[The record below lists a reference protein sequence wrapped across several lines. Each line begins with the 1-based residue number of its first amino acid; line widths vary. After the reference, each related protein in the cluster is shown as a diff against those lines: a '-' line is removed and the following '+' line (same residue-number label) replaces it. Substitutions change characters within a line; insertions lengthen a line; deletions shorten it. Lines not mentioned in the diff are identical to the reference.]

1 MEEAEAPA
9 ARELPP
15 AQVRDQRRRVPAT
28 AEFGRRVHRPDPDP
42 VRRRAPEPGQRDAL
56 PLRLPEPD
64 AFLVGREHGPEA
76 AATFLRIAPQLLGYD
91 LILEVLDP
99 AGDELEIV
107 GGGGPRRAGGSRHA
121 ADLRERVDPLSH
133 HPSRGVPRPG
143 PPGRREGLRLRA
155 SPDDPGSWIPADPI
169 SSARRAF
176 APSATGCART
186 RLCGGVWSAAPI
198 TVPASSTLQR
208 CFDG

>member
-42 VRRRAPEPGQRDAL
+42 VRRRAPEPGQRDDL

-99 AGDELEIV
+99 AGEELQIV

-133 HPSRGVPRPG
+133 HPSRGVPRTG
-143 PPGRREGLRLRA
+143 APGRREGLRLRA
-155 SPDDPGSWIPADPI
+155 SPDDPGELDPCGPDRVREEAVAPPAT
-169 SSARRAF
+169 RRPQAGVVRGRRGPGPTPLPAF
-176 APSATGCART
+176 LPPPG
-186 RLCGGVWSAAPI
+186 
-198 TVPASSTLQR
+198 
-208 CFDG
+208 